1 MPARKVSVVTG
12 ASSGFGR
19 LIAERLARSGHIVHA
34 TMRDVLGRNRAHA
47 TALAQLAAREH
58 LALCVEEMDVTND
71 EQVTRTVDGIVRDE
85 GRIDILINNAGTLF
99 GGVTEAFT
107 AKEFGE
113 QLEVNVVG
121 AFRVSRAVLP
131 TMRRQQSGL
140 LIHMSGVAGRLAVPF
155 FGLYCASKWALDA
168 LGESLRYELAPFG
181 VDSVIVEPGPFHTRL
196 LAQARRPADQVRSGE
211 YGPTAAIPNTL
222 FAAFDQLFDTDPIAT
237 DPQRV
242 VNAVCTLIDT
252 PTGQRPLRTV
262 VGVDF
267 GVRGLNAATE
277 DCGPAMLAALGLPH
291 LESVEKAKG
300 SLFTAAA
307 AAAPRPSPAAEAAER
322 SS

>member
-1 MPARKVSVVTG
+1 MVTG

-34 TMRDVLGRNRAHA
+34 TMRDVLGRNRANA
-47 TALAQLAAREH
+47 TALARLAAREH

-71 EQVTRTVDGIVRDE
+71 EQVERTIQGIIRDE
-85 GRIDILINNAGTLF
+85 GRIDILINNAGMLF

-107 AKEFGE
+107 AKEFAE
-113 QLEVNVVG
+113 QLDVNVLG

-196 LAQARRPADQVRSGE
+196 LEQAHRPADQARSGE
-211 YGPTAAIPNTL
+211 YGPTAAISNTL
-222 FAAFDQLFDTDPIAT
+222 FSAFNELFESDPIAT

-242 VNAVCTLIDT
+242 VDAVCTLIGT

-262 VGVDF
+262 VGMDC
-267 GVRGLNAATE
+267 GVRALNEATE
-277 DCGPAMLAALGLPH
+277 VCGPAMLAALGLPH

-307 AAAPRPSPAAEAAER
+307 TPRLSQAAEAAER